1 MDVNEAYEKR
11 HDRDPSRPWDAFW
24 QQAVSSDSAIEDELD
39 AARASRTEA
48 EAARQRIADDILVA
62 TKEVCQRLLAD
73 GERAIEKARFLESEA
88 EAMRSEA
95 EKSLEQGRTA
105 RAEAAAYKDKVTG
118 EAHQEAQAIKEL
130 ARVEADRECGELRQK
145 ASEEAQKLI
154 AQAEMMRTATREELE
169 AQKIYTEAARL
180 KAESNDVLLR
190 AKGEMEAARRDVSE
204 SNGVV
209 NGTNGHG
216 ALEEADTVQIVSAPS
231 QDMPSQE
238 EQNPPTPKRS
248 DRKKRASGD

>member
-1 MDVNEAYEKR
+1 MDANEAYEKR
-11 HDRDPSRPWDAFW
+11 HDLDPSRPWDAFW
-24 QQAVSSDSAIEDELD
+24 QQAASSDSAIEDELD

-118 EAHQEAQAIKEL
+118 EAHQEAQAIKDL

-190 AKGEMEAARRDVSE
+190 AKGEMEAARGDVSE
-204 SNGVV
+204 LGVV
-209 NGTNGHG
+209 RGTNGHG
-216 ALEEADTVQIVSAPS
+216 ALEEAATVQIVSAPS